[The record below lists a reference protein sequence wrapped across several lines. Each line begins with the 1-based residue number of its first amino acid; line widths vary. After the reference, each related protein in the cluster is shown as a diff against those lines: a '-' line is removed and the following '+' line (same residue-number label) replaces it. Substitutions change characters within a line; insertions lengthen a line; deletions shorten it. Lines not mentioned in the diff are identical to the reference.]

1 MLAHAQKEFRA
12 AGREEKA
19 KQVASSEELKV
30 AIEKY
35 FHQEERL
42 RMAESGQLGWVE
54 REVEA
59 RQWDDQVGQS
69 AWLVHRRCI
78 QVPRMHL
85 YTGVSWCVPPGHI
98 HHVGGYAGVW
108 LVCIQVKKVDQKRR
122 RRDMMRRREQTVR
135 SIPSP

>member
-19 KQVASSEELKV
+19 KQVASSVEMKV
-30 AIEKY
+30 VVVKAEKY
-35 FHQEERL
+35 CHQEERL

-85 YTGVSWCVPPGHI
+85 YTGVSSCVPPGHTC
-98 HHVGGYAGVW
+98 HTPCVGICWCIAG
-108 LVCIQVKKVDQKRR
+108 LYPLSR
-122 RRDMMRRREQTVR
+122 
-135 SIPSP
+135 

>member
-19 KQVASSEELKV
+19 KQVASSEERKV

-78 QVPRMHL
+78 QVARIHL
-85 YTGVSWCVPPGHI
+85 YTGVS
-98 HHVGGYAGVW
+98 
-108 LVCIQVKKVDQKRR
+108 
-122 RRDMMRRREQTVR
+122 
-135 SIPSP
+135 